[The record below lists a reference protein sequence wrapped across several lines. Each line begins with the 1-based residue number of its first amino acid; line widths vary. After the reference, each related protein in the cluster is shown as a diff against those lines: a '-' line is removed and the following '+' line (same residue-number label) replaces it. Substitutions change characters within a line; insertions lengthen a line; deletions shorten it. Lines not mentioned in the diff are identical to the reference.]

1 LAKLKYYKR
10 KPSSSSSNLSSTN
23 NSQLYIQVSKNNIKD
38 IVKIKENFLNL
49 SAKKIK
55 KVYKVLNNQKK
66 NNPKINII
74 TKSLSRKQV
83 IIPVSS
89 QISERIMVKLNK
101 HIANINRVLKDIKSN
116 IIADF
121 ICADNINMVI
131 ITNKVTANLDLDIIK
146 KYIKNIN
153 EVDISKIMSTRL
165 SQSKS
170 YLNILSISYY
180 VKDTNLP
187 ITSDIIERV
196 LQTTY
201 IFNDIVL
208 AFHPHIIKA
217 SPKSDI
223 AVI

>member
-1 LAKLKYYKR
+1 
-10 KPSSSSSNLSSTN
+10 
-23 NSQLYIQVSKNNIKD
+23 
-38 IVKIKENFLNL
+38 
-49 SAKKIK
+49 
-55 KVYKVLNNQKK
+55 
-66 NNPKINII
+66 
-74 TKSLSRKQV
+74 
-83 IIPVSS
+83 
-89 QISERIMVKLNK
+89 
-101 HIANINRVLKDIKSN
+101 
-116 IIADF
+116 
-121 ICADNINMVI
+121 MVI

-170 YLNILSISYY
+170 YLNILGISYY

-217 SPKSDI
+217 SPNSDI

>member
-101 HIANINRVLKDIKSN
+101 LKDIKSN

-170 YLNILSISYY
+170 YLNILGISYY

-217 SPKSDI
+217 SPNSDI